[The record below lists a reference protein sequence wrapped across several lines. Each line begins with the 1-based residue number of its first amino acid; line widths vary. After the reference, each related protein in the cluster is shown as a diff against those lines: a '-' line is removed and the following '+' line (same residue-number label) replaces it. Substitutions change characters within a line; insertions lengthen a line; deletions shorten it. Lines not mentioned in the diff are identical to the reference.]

1 MRANQSTTFSMHISL
16 LNRSTE
22 SALDSFDAADWNKD
36 GFLDLITCSSGTVL
50 LMSNDGFD
58 RFPIELEIVK
68 NLTSCGFLKAVDF
81 DSDGDLDLI
90 VDSCYFE
97 RVSDVHVEERHGGS
111 NPLAILGQDTLRAVE
126 DWDSC
131 MILIWFC
138 MRDLSSFC

>member
-1 MRANQSTTFSMHISL
+1 MRANQSTTFSKQISL
-16 LNRSTE
+16 LNKSTE

-36 GFLDLITCSSGTVL
+36 GFLDLIICSSGTIL
-50 LMSNDGFD
+50 LMTNDGFD
-58 RFPIELEIVK
+58 RFPIELEIV
-68 NLTSCGFLKAVDF
+68 NVTSCGFLKAVDF

-97 RVSDVHVEERHGGS
+97 RVSDVVEERHGAS

-138 MRDLSSFC
+138 MRDLS